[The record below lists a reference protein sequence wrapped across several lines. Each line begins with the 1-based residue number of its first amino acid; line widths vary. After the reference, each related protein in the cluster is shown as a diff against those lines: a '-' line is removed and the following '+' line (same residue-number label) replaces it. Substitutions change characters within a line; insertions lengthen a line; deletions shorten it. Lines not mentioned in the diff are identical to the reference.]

1 MILINVV
8 ALHLIQGLKGS
19 APEAHK
25 SNTELVAVYI
35 IRIDVTIALAGQMA
49 VHTGQQLMSLTDI
62 ILMPGDIMKD
72 VYALHVILLAGKPV
86 LIITHIAHT
95 KKLLSRHPV
104 GVPDG
109 TAKRGMQ
116 HVVHQNKEYDHQNNG

>member
-8 ALHLIQGLKGS
+8 TLHLIQRLEGS

-25 SNTELVAVYI
+25 TNPELVTVDI
-35 IRIDVTIALAGQMA
+35 IGIDVTIALAGQMA
-49 VHTGQQLMSLTDI
+49 VHTGQQFMSLSNI
-62 ILMPGDIMKD
+62 ILMPGEVMKD
-72 VYALHVILLAGKPV
+72 VNTLHVILLAGKPV

-109 TAKRGMQ
+109 TSERRMQ

>member
-1 MILINVV
+1 
-8 ALHLIQGLKGS
+8 
-19 APEAHK
+19 
-25 SNTELVAVYI
+25 
-35 IRIDVTIALAGQMA
+35 
-49 VHTGQQLMSLTDI
+49 
-62 ILMPGDIMKD
+62 MKD
-72 VYALHVILLAGKPV
+72 IYTLHVILLAGKPV

-116 HVVHQNKEYDHQNNG
+116 HPVEQH

>member
-1 MILINVV
+1 
-8 ALHLIQGLKGS
+8 
-19 APEAHK
+19 
-25 SNTELVAVYI
+25 
-35 IRIDVTIALAGQMA
+35 
-49 VHTGQQLMSLTDI
+49 
-62 ILMPGDIMKD
+62 MKD
-72 VYALHVILLAGKPV
+72 IYTLHVILLAGKPV

-116 HVVHQNKEYDHQNNG
+116 HVVHQNKEYDHQKNG

>member
-25 SNTELVAVYI
+25 SNPELVAVDI
-35 IRIDVTIALAGQMA
+35 IGIDVTIALAGQMA
-49 VHTGQQLMSLTDI
+49 IHTGQQLMSLSNI
-62 ILMPGDIMKD
+62 ILMPGEVMKD
-72 VYALHVILLAGKPV
+72 INTLHVILLAGKPV
-86 LIITHIAHT
+86 PIITHIAHP

-104 GVPDG
+104 RVPDG

-116 HVVHQNKEYDHQNNG
+116 HPVQQH

>member
-8 ALHLIQGLKGS
+8 TLHLIQRLEGS

-25 SNTELVAVYI
+25 TNPELVTVDI
-35 IRIDVTIALAGQMA
+35 IGIDVTIALAGQMA
-49 VHTGQQLMSLTDI
+49 VHTGQQLMSLSNI
-62 ILMPGDIMKD
+62 ILMPGNVMKD
-72 VYALHVILLAGKPV
+72 VNTLHVILLAGKPV

-116 HVVHQNKEYDHQNNG
+116 HMMHQNEKYDHQNNG

>member
-1 MILINVV
+1 MILINIV
-8 ALHLIQGLKGS
+8 AFHLIQRLEGS
-19 APEAHK
+19 ASEAHK
-25 SNTELVAVYI
+25 TNPELVTVDI
-35 IRIDVTIALAGQMA
+35 IGIDVTIALAGQMA
-49 VHTGQQLMSLTDI
+49 IHAGQQLVSLSNI

-72 VYALHVILLAGKPV
+72 VYTLHVILLAGKPV

-109 TAKRGMQ
+109 TAERGMQ
-116 HVVHQNKEYDHQNNG
+116 HPVQQH

>member
-8 ALHLIQGLKGS
+8 TLHLIQRLEGS
-19 APEAHK
+19 APEAHET
-25 SNTELVAVYI
+25 NPELVTVDI
-35 IRIDVTIALAGQMA
+35 IGIDVTIALAGQMA
-49 VHTGQQLMSLTDI
+49 VHTGQQLVSLSNI

-72 VYALHVILLAGKPV
+72 VYTLHVILLAGKPV
-86 LIITHIAHT
+86 LIITHIAHP

-116 HVVHQNKEYDHQNNG
+116 HVVHQYEEYDHQNNG